1 MTANGSNWRELYPFD
16 SHYLEIDS
24 QRLHYLDEGR
34 GPTLLLVH
42 GNPTWSFYWRNLIVG
57 LRDKYR
63 VVVPDHIGCG
73 LSDKPG
79 GYSYC
84 LAKHTENL
92 VELIDR
98 LQLDQVTLLAHDW
111 GGAIGL
117 GAALSRQERFS
128 RFVLFNTGAFPPW
141 FIPWR
146 IRLCRMPL
154 FGRLAVQGLNLFG
167 RAALRM
173 AVVKRKRM
181 TPQVR
186 RGLLAPYDSWA
197 HRRAVFH
204 FVKDIP
210 GSRKHPTFRVL
221 SDLEKQLSSLANRPM
236 MLAWGMRDWCFRP
249 ECLDKFVEVF
259 SEAEIHRFD
268 DAGHYVV
275 EDSHEQILPL
285 VRDFLHRHSGGEP
298 EPAASQSNA

>member
-16 SHYLEIDS
+16 SHFLEIDG

-117 GAALSRQERFS
+117 GAALLRQERFS

-146 IRLCRMPL
+146 IRLCRTPL

-173 AVVKRKRM
+173 AVAKRQRM

-186 RGLLAPYDSWA
+186 KGLLAPYDSWA
-197 HRRAVFH
+197 HRHAVFR

-210 GSRKHPTFRVL
+210 GSRKHPTFQVL
-221 SDLEKQLSSLANRPM
+221 SDLEKQLPSLAGRPM

-249 ECLDKFVEVF
+249 ECLDKFLEVF

-285 VRDFLHRHSGGEP
+285 VRDFLHRHSGDEP
-298 EPAASQSNA
+298 EPAAS